1 MNESTTTSSARDVPQ
16 TTHGAASAVLRIQD
30 LAVQYVR
37 RGRGTTAVDGVSLQ
51 VGPGESV
58 ALVGESGSGKTTIAR
73 SVLGLLD
80 QRARVH
86 GTVEV
91 AGHELLEL
99 GVRGAR
105 RLRGRDIGYVP
116 QDPGGSLD
124 PLKRVL
130 DQVVEPLRIHRIGD
144 PRQHRDRALQAL
156 RDAGLEDPRS
166 LAGRWPHE
174 LSGGQRQRVLI
185 AAAMVTEP
193 ALIVADEPTSA
204 LDVTVQRRILDRI
217 GELTSSH
224 GTSLL
229 LITHDL
235 AIAADRTD
243 RTLALRA
250 GKVVDEGPSRSLLV
264 DPQHPYTRA
273 LVDAIPGRS
282 RTLEA
287 IEPPRSSPEDDPLVH
302 ARGIAKTFGSRRE
315 PVTALLPADLEVR
328 PGDSIGIVGESGS
341 GKTTLARILLGL
353 TRPDE
358 GDVRVAGRAVS
369 RGDRAIRRVVQPV
382 FQNPHSSFD
391 PARTVGWSALEPVRA
406 LAPRPRAARQQL
418 LVRLFRDVGL
428 DPMLAARR
436 PDELSG
442 GQLQRVAIA
451 RALSVEPQVLVCD
464 EAVSAL
470 DVTVQAQILALLA
483 RLQHEHRLAL
493 VFITHDLGV
502 LRQVCRDVL
511 VMRRGEVV
519 ERGATAEVLTDPQ
532 TDYTR
537 ELIAAI
543 PGAAEEAPLV

>member
-1 MNESTTTSSARDVPQ
+1 MNDSRTAFLRASA
-16 TTHGAASAVLRIQD
+16 GSAAASPVLRIQD
-30 LAVQYVR
+30 LAVEYVR
-37 RGRGTTAVDGVSLQ
+37 RGRATTAVDGVSFQ
-51 VGPGESV
+51 IAPRESV

-80 QRARVH
+80 QRARVR
-86 GTVEV
+86 GSVEV
-91 AGHELLEL
+91 AGNDLLEL
-99 GVRGAR
+99 GPRGAR
-105 RLRGRDIGYVP
+105 RLRGRGIGYVP

-144 PRQHRDRALQAL
+144 PKQHRDRALQAL
-156 RDAGLEDPRS
+156 CDAGLEDPRS
-166 LAGRWPHE
+166 LSGRWPHE

-185 AAAMVTEP
+185 AAAIVTEP

-217 GELTSSH
+217 EELTSSH

-243 RTLALRA
+243 RTLALRI
-250 GKVVDEGPSRSLLV
+250 GQVVDEGPSRSLLV

-287 IEPPRSSPEDDPLVH
+287 IEPPQPSSDGEPLVV
-302 ARGIAKTFGSRRE
+302 ARGIARTFGSRRE
-315 PVTALLPADLEVR
+315 PVVALRPADLEVR

-358 GDVRVAGRAVS
+358 GDVHVAGRAVS
-369 RGDRAIRRVVQPV
+369 RSDRAIRRVVQPV

-406 LAPRPRAARQQL
+406 LTQTSRGARRQL
-418 LVRLFRDVGL
+418 LERLFQDVGL
-428 DPMLAARR
+428 DPHLASRR

-483 RLQHEHRLAL
+483 RLQHEHGLAL

-519 ERGATAEVLTDPQ
+519 ERGATAEVLTAPQ

-543 PGAAEEAPLV
+543 PGEPEGALRA